1 MLFLRI
7 SGSFLLLVSAAL
19 TARYLNRKAEGEL
32 LELDTILALIRQ
44 IRLEVESFSLPISK
58 ILERIEEKQLLAF
71 GYKKDAPPTSL
82 EELCSGIN
90 FKSEHSGELFSRFCA
105 DFGSGYRDEELR
117 RLSYYEELFSRERER
132 VSVALPSKKK
142 VNTTISISLAIG
154 IVILMI

>member
-82 EELCSGIN
+82 EELCSEIN
-90 FKSEHSGELFSRFCA
+90 FKNEHSGELFSRFCA